1 MWSIIRKGR
10 YGHLKPTKENSLPLK
25 PVQKTGFFYE
35 SKPMSKKNNDW
46 KKRDG
51 VVYSTLDNFEYTTGE
66 DETIET
72 LPPSQQKLKVLLDKK
87 ARAGKQ
93 VTLVEGFIGTEDD
106 LKELGKMLKNKCG
119 VGGSAKD
126 GEILIQ
132 GDHREKVLQVLLQ
145 AGYGAKKAG
154 G

>member
-1 MWSIIRKGR
+1 MQNVLF
-10 YGHLKPTKENSLPLK
+10 GHLKRSNFELITLMPALYGQVFSFN
-25 PVQKTGFFYE
+25 
-35 SKPMSKKNNDW
+35 MANKNNDW

-51 VVYSTLDNFEYTTGE
+51 VVYSTSNDFEFQTGN
-66 DETIET
+66 DESEET
-72 LPPSQQKLKVLLDKK
+72 LASNQQNLKVLLDKK
-87 ARAGKQ
+87 ARAGKK
-93 VTLVEGFIGTEDD
+93 VTLIEGFVGSEDD

-132 GDHREKVLQVLLQ
+132 GDHRDKVVQVLQT
-145 AGYGAKKAG
+145 AGYKAKKSG